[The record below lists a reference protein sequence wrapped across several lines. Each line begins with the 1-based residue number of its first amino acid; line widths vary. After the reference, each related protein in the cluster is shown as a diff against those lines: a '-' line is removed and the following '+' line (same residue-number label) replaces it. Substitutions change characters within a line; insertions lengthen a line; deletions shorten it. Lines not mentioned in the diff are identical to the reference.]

1 MKFTIKLNKKATLKD
16 MLHLDITMK
25 DYYINKKINTDN
37 YTVKYTMKNT
47 TPVLLYNH
55 VYSQDYVQ
63 GTMIS

>member
-1 MKFTIKLNKKATLKD
+1 MIFTIKLNKKATLKD

-47 TPVLLYNH
+47 TPVQLFNNAYNEEYVAATMLY
-55 VYSQDYVQ
+55 
-63 GTMIS
+63 

>member
-47 TPVLLYNH
+47 TPVQLFNNAYNEEYVAATMLY
-55 VYSQDYVQ
+55 
-63 GTMIS
+63 